1 MGWAAVPR
9 GVSPQRMR
17 TDMLLPC
24 QTLPTDA
31 TSGRGGCGAA
41 QAWNS
46 SQIVRAFS
54 CSFLGV
60 CCIRSDGNRGA
71 THVKVLKQV
80 RPLRNHVLLRLL
92 LRQPERPWVTCSKA
106 FGLVQPSILQR
117 PTKAVGKTL
126 QTQRSGEGL
135 DLAISV
141 TYLQVRETPRHE
153 HQPPPACPA
162 LPPNTGPPASCRC
175 GRDGCA
181 GFSIGD
187 SIHIFTLVSWGHV
200 ADRLSV
206 MSAAEPRPTV
216 GRALSC
222 TGRGGST
229 DHFRLSCPCGSC
241 LACCSNHLRATFV
254 NLTLRPL

>member
-1 MGWAAVPR
+1 
-9 GVSPQRMR
+9 
-17 TDMLLPC
+17 MLLPC

-71 THVKVLKQV
+71 THVKVLKKV
-80 RPLRNHVLLRLL
+80 RSLLNHVLLRLL

-135 DLAISV
+135 DLAMSV

-162 LPPNTGPPASCRC
+162 LPPNTGPPAGCRC

-181 GFSIGD
+181 AFPLEIVSIYL
-187 SIHIFTLVSWGHV
+187 H
-200 ADRLSV
+200 LSLGA
-206 MSAAEPRPTV
+206 MLLIDCP
-216 GRALSC
+216 
-222 TGRGGST
+222 
-229 DHFRLSCPCGSC
+229 SCPQPSLDRQWEERYLVQGEVGLPITFGC
-241 LACCSNHLRATFV
+241 RARV
-254 NLTLRPL
+254 GAALPAAQIICVPLL